1 VPSLGTFGAAKREY
15 EPASTEPDT
24 FEFCGQTFT
33 VKGTIPGM
41 VHLTVAAAFSG
52 KVEGVDFAAALL
64 EAIRHSL
71 TVPAAGDTAE
81 DDSEWLRFYEIAVA
95 NDVAQEELRD
105 LAYVLVGADT
115 GRPTVRRSGS
125 STGSSTTS
133 TSSNSSSSDSPDSPA
148 STPDD
153 AASAG

>member
-24 FEFCGQTFT
+24 FEFCGETFT

-41 VHLTVAAAFSG
+41 VHLTVGASFSG

-71 TVPAAGDTAE
+71 TAPAAGDTAE
-81 DDSEWLRFYEIAVA
+81 DESEWLRFYNIAVR
-95 NDVAQEELRD
+95 NDVAVEQLRD
-105 LAYVLVGADT
+105 IAYVLVGADT
-115 GRPTVRRSGS
+115 GRPTGRRSGS
-125 STGSSTTS
+125 STGSSATS
-133 TSSNSSSSDSPDSPA
+133 TSSNFSSSATPDSPG
-148 STPDD
+148 SNPDGTD
-153 AASAG
+153 SAG